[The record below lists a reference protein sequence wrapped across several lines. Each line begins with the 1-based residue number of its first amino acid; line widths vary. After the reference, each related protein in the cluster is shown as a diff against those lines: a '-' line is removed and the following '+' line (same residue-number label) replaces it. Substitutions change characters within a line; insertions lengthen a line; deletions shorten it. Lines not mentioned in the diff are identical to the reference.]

1 MTLLPDLRQFFETL
15 LLAVAALLPIVNPL
29 GGAPIIL
36 AKTVDLAPDAQSDLA
51 WRVAVDCFVLLLV
64 STFIGAYVLD
74 FFGLSIPAV
83 QVAGGAVVCAIGWNL
98 LNAPEQSPQAAK
110 DAVRV
115 ATPADLARRAFY
127 PLTMPLTVGP
137 GSISVAITLGANP
150 PAGARAVIATSLAHV
165 AGITI
170 VVLTVYLCYRFADV
184 ILRKLGDVG
193 TVIVTR
199 LTAFI
204 LLCIGVQILWNGVS
218 ALVSG
223 LHPGAGR
230 TVGAALQGA
239 TIEGL
244 LLVGF
249 PAGSMP
255 V

>member
-29 GGAPIIL
+29 GGAPIFL
-36 AKTVDLAPDAQSDLA
+36 AKTSDLAPEAKADLA
-51 WRVAVDCFVLLLV
+51 WRVAIDCFVLLLV

-83 QVAGGAVVCAIGWNL
+83 QVAGGAVVCALGWNL
-98 LNAPEQSPQAAK
+98 LNAPEHAPQAAK

-115 ATPADLARRAFY
+115 ATPTDLARRAFY

-137 GSISVAITLGANP
+137 GSISVAITLGANQ
-150 PAGARAVIATSLAHV
+150 PAGVRAVIATSLAHV
-165 AGITI
+165 VGITI
-170 VVLTVYLCYRFADV
+170 VVLTVYLCYRYADT

-218 ALVSG
+218 ALVSA
-223 LHPGAGR
+223 LHPGGGR
-230 TVGAALQGA
+230 VVGAGLGGVI
-239 TIEGL
+239 IEG

-249 PAGSMP
+249 PASPPP